1 MGTRKKRERQE
12 ALWYGGELPSAPGHP
27 FYSRL
32 NEVLNKGGFDRFCEA
47 SCEGFYHATLG
58 RPSLAPGLY
67 FRIMMIGFFEG
78 IDSERGI
85 AWRLAD
91 SLTLRYF
98 LSLGLD
104 EKTPD
109 HVTISRTRRLID
121 GETHQLVFTWVLE
134 RLAQSGLIKGK
145 TIGVD
150 STTLEANAAMKSI
163 VRRDTGE
170 SYNGYLKRLA
180 EAEGVDAGDA
190 AALRRMDRKRK
201 KKTSNEDWESP
212 NDAEAEITRL
222 KDGRTALAYKAENA
236 VDMETGAIVA
246 VTTHGGAAA
255 DTETLE
261 ATVIEAGVAVA
272 GLIAEKTP
280 EGKYEVHPD
289 GTEEVVAD
297 RGYHSNDAMKSM
309 AALKLRTYISEPERG
324 ARNWEGKQAEKESV
338 YANRRRIRG
347 KRGKRL
353 QRQRG
358 ERIERNFA
366 HQFDTGGMDRLY
378 VRGLGNVHKK
388 LLIQAAACNLALL
401 LRSLYGAGK
410 PRSAHDRAIE
420 AVFAILAFIGAMERV
435 SQSSSPDLTSQPRQ
449 THRLKTATYFAA
461 SPKIGRF
468 RHGLLK
474 QQSLHDCTAD
484 VGQPEIAPLVPIDKP
499 CMIHP

>member
-1 MGTRKKRERQE
+1 MAMGTRKSRERQE
-12 ALWYGGELPSAPGHP
+12 PLWYGNELPAAPGHP
-27 FYSRL
+27 FYTRL
-32 NEVLNKGGFDRFCEA
+32 NETLDKAGFDRYCEE
-47 SCEGFYHATLG
+47 SCAGFYHAKLG

-78 IDSERGI
+78 LDSERGI

-91 SLTLRYF
+91 SLTLRQF
-98 LSLGLD
+98 LAIGLD
-104 EKTPD
+104 ENTPD

-121 GETHQLVFTWVLE
+121 GETHQRIFHWVLE

-170 SYNGYLKRLA
+170 SYNEYLERLA
-180 EAEGVDAGDA
+180 EAEGVNAKDA

-212 NDAEAEITRL
+212 SDGEAEITKL

-255 DTETLE
+255 DTATVE
-261 ATVIEAGVAVA
+261 ATVIEAGAAVA
-272 GLIAEKTP
+272 ELVTAEPP
-280 EGKYEVHPD
+280 EGKYQVHP
-289 GTEEVVAD
+289 GGVEEVVAD
-297 RGYHSNDAMKSM
+297 KGYHSNEVAIGLSE
-309 AALKLRTYISEPERG
+309 LGVRTYIAEPERG
-324 ARNWEGKQAEKESV
+324 RRNWEGKQAEKEAV
-338 YANRRRIRG
+338 YGNRRRVRGERG
-347 KRGKRL
+347 KRM

-358 ERIERNFA
+358 EKIERNFA

-378 VRGLGNVHKK
+378 VRGIENVHKK

-401 LRSLYGAGK
+401 MRSVYGAGK
-410 PRSAHDRAIE
+410 PRAAHDQSVE
-420 AVFAILAFIGAMERV
+420 VVFAILALIRALESVCEAWWANTDELPRQAHGLALDLSPFLRQTVKTQISLNGELSHGIV
-435 SQSSSPDLTSQPRQ
+435 SQAV
-449 THRLKTATYFAA
+449 H
-461 SPKIGRF
+461 
-468 RHGLLK
+468 
-474 QQSLHDCTAD
+474 
-484 VGQPEIAPLVPIDKP
+484 
-499 CMIHP
+499 